1 MVDSTS
7 ATAAKPGH
15 HGKVIAAS
23 VSAAV
28 GAFLFGFDSAVINGA
43 VDALGSHF
51 QLQAFLKGFAV
62 AIALLGCAVGAWYA
76 GQLADRIG
84 RKKVMVLGAVLFFAS
99 SLGAGLAVSVWDLMF
114 WRVIGGLGIGIASV
128 ISPAY
133 ISEVAPARMRGA
145 LTSIHQ
151 LAITIGI
158 FAALLSDDVLQRS
171 AGGPSAALWF
181 GEPAWRWMFIV
192 GVVPSVVYGILAVL
206 IPESPRYLVRARK
219 DDEARRVLR
228 VVVGEPDPDSKVSEI
243 RESLHE
249 EDRTSFAD
257 IAGPRFGL
265 KPLVWVGICLA
276 VLQQFVGINAIFYYS
291 TTLWHSV
298 GFSTAQ
304 SFETSVI
311 TAIINVVLTFVAII
325 WVDRFGRRRLLLVGS
340 VGMLVGLGLAS
351 VSFFHQIGSG
361 DKVSLP
367 EPWGFV
373 ALVGANLFVIFF
385 AATWGPVVWVLLG
398 EMFPNSMRAYALAI
412 GASANWIANFIVSFS
427 FPYLAQ
433 NVGLGYIYGAYAAFA
448 IISFFF
454 VLTKIPETK
463 GQELEHMQGE
473 THARRRRTEAT
484 AGPA

>member
-1 MVDSTS
+1 MADSTS

-43 VDALGSHF
+43 VDALAGHF

-76 GQLADRIG
+76 GQLADRLG
-84 RKKVMVLGAVLFFAS
+84 RKKVMLVGAAMFFAS
-99 SLGAGLAVSVWDLMF
+99 SLGAGFAVSVWDLMF

-151 LAITIGI
+151 LAITVGI
-158 FAALLSDDVLQRS
+158 FAALLSDAVLERM
-171 AGGPSAALWF
+171 AGSPSSELWF
-181 GEPAWRWMFIV
+181 GIPAWRWMFIV
-192 GVVPSVVYGILAVL
+192 GVVPSVVYGILSVL

-219 DDEARRVLR
+219 DEEARRVLASI
-228 VVVGEPDPDSKVSEI
+228 VGEPKPDEKVAEI
-243 RESLHE
+243 RESLHQ

-265 KPLVWVGICLA
+265 HPLVWAGIALA
-276 VLQQFVGINAIFYYS
+276 GLQQFVGINAIFYYS

-298 GFSTAQ
+298 GFSTSQ

-311 TAIINVVLTFVAII
+311 TSIINVVLTFVAII
-325 WVDRFGRRRLLLVGS
+325 WVDRFGRRLLLLVGS
-340 VGMLVGLGLAS
+340 VGMFIGLGLAS

-361 DKVSLP
+361 DNVSLP
-367 EPWGFV
+367 EPWGV
-373 ALVGANLFVIFF
+373 IALVGANLFVIFF
-385 AATWGPVVWVLLG
+385 AATWGPIVWVLLG
-398 EMFPNSMRAYALAI
+398 EMFPNRMRSYALAI
-412 GASANWIANFIVSFS
+412 GAAANWIANFIVSFS

-433 NVGLGYIYGAYAAFA
+433 NVGLGYIYGGYAAFA
-448 IISFFF
+448 VISFFF
-454 VLTKIPETK
+454 VLGKIPETK
-463 GQELEHMQGE
+463 GQELEAMRGE
-473 THARRRRTEAT
+473 THARRTRAEAPT
-484 AGPA
+484 S